1 MVVYF
6 ASIPSHWQC
15 HPDWGNLMAAVLIN
29 LLVTVPA
36 VIAFRRMAS
45 TRHGMNWIVGAALA
59 FIVFLPCS
67 MALLLQGAITLV
79 LALIAWPFA
88 PNNRLFKASL
98 VIAPI
103 FSYAAMI
110 WMVQPELRERAELR
124 REFPMVSLAERL
136 KYEVERGSP
145 ATTLNASLELTDSVE
160 KRLRDTEH
168 RGLGNRRTHLLQ
180 SLHRATSDQFVLAR
194 GFGPI
199 RMLST
204 HRYRIELPDFPPIPY
219 ETAPAHAAPRFN
231 ASGSALEATDGSG
244 PAPGSVS
251 RSLLTQM
258 HVDSFDDFLD
268 PLRMGYVEDLRHVAG
283 FQPHRFYQM
292 PGTEGVRWQQ
302 RFSDD
307 APQLPPDMSH
317 HAAWRKGWAII
328 RLELIGTLSHPQ
340 PVAYVSDHLPQLDEL
355 STYPTRELNE
365 FEKAALSLL
374 RATQDV
380 VVDEQAGR
388 ILMVGSL
395 RASDNCRRC
404 HTVPR
409 GELLGALTYEM
420 RPE

>member
-1 MVVYF
+1 
-6 ASIPSHWQC
+6 
-15 HPDWGNLMAAVLIN
+15 MAAILLN
-29 LLVTVPA
+29 LLVTIPA
-36 VIAFRRMAS
+36 VLAFRRMAT

-59 FIVFLPCS
+59 FIIFLPCS
-67 MALLLQGAITLV
+67 LALLLQGAITLV

-103 FSYAAMI
+103 FSYAAMMG
-110 WMVQPELRERAELR
+110 MVQPELRERAALR
-124 REFPMVSLAERL
+124 REYPMVSLAERL
-136 KYEVERGSP
+136 KYEVDPDSP
-145 ATTLNASLELTDSVE
+145 APIVNPSIVASGDVE
-160 KRLRDTEH
+160 KRLKDHEYSGIGSTRS
-168 RGLGNRRTHLLQ
+168 HLLH
-180 SLHRATSDQFVLAR
+180 SLHRFASDQFVLAR

-204 HRYRIELPDFPPIPY
+204 KRYRIELPDFPPIPY
-219 ETAPAHAAPRFN
+219 ETAPAHTTPRFN
-231 ASGSALEATDGSG
+231 ASGSASGATDNSGSAADSVPLEA
-244 PAPGSVS
+244 
-251 RSLLTQM
+251 LTRM
-258 HVDSFDDFLD
+258 HFDSFDDFLN
-268 PLRMGYVEDLRHVAG
+268 PRKMGYVQDLQHVAG
-283 FQPHRFYQM
+283 FQSHRFYQM
-292 PGTEGVRWQQ
+292 PGTEGVRWEQ
-302 RFSDD
+302 RLSDD
-307 APQLPPDMSH
+307 APQPPLAMPPR
-317 HAAWRKGWAII
+317 AAWRKGWAII

-409 GELLGALTYEM
+409 GELLGALTYEL

>member
-1 MVVYF
+1 
-6 ASIPSHWQC
+6 
-15 HPDWGNLMAAVLIN
+15 MAAILLN
-29 LLVTVPA
+29 LVVTIPA
-36 VIAFRRMAS
+36 VIAFRRMAT

-110 WMVQPELRERAELR
+110 KMAQPELRERAELR
-124 REFPMVSLAERL
+124 REFPLVSLAERL
-136 KYEVERGSP
+136 KYEVDPGSP
-145 ATTLNASLELTDSVE
+145 TPIVNTSILSSSEVE
-160 KRLRDTEH
+160 KRLKDHEYG
-168 RGLGNRRTHLLQ
+168 GLGSTRSHLLR
-180 SLHRATSDQFVLAR
+180 SLHRFASDQFVLAR
-194 GFGPI
+194 GFGPV
-199 RMLST
+199 RMLAP

-219 ETAPAHAAPRFN
+219 EMTRTRPTPRFN
-231 ASGSALEATDGSG
+231 ASGSTLGAIEDPGPAVDSVPLEA
-244 PAPGSVS
+244 
-251 RSLLTQM
+251 LTQM
-258 HVDSFDDFLD
+258 HVDSFNDFLD
-268 PLRMGYVEDLRHVAG
+268 PLKMGYVEDLQHVAG

-292 PGTEGVRWQQ
+292 PGTEGVRWEQ
-302 RFSDD
+302 RFSENDPEPSLD
-307 APQLPPDMSH
+307 MPPK
-317 HAAWRKGWAII
+317 AGWRKGWAIT

-355 STYPTRELNE
+355 STYPTRALNE
-365 FEKAALSLL
+365 FEQSALSQL
-374 RATQDV
+374 RGTQDV
-380 VVDEQAGR
+380 VVDEQPGR

-395 RASDNCRRC
+395 RASNNCRRC